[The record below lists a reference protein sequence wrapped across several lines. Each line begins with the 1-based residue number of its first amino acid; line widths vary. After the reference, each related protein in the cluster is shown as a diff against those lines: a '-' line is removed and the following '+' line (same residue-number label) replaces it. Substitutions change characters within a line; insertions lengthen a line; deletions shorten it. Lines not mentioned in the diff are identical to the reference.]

1 LTFQRALVTS
11 SERIPSVFLVLLSSV
26 FFYGSLYAQETVV
39 QGKVTD
45 ANSGDP
51 IPFVNVVFKGTT
63 TGGTTDFDGNF
74 AIHTNQAVDSV
85 TASYVGYN
93 PRTKAIV
100 RGTRQTINFQ
110 LSENVV
116 NLQEVVIHAGEN
128 PAFEIMRNV
137 ISNKNNNDK
146 RKLIAYEHDTYT
158 KVEIDVDNISDELR
172 DKTFMKKIAR
182 VMDSVERI
190 AGDDGKPILPLLI
203 SESISKVYYRDNP
216 RLKKEF
222 LEKTKISG
230 VGMEDGTMIQQLVG
244 SSFQEYNFY
253 QNWLNILTKEFV
265 SPVADGWRLYY
276 EYDLTDSLFIGDDF
290 CYRLDFFPKSPQ
302 DLAFTGTMWI
312 TKQDW
317 AVKQI
322 DATMGRQA
330 NINFVE
336 KMKIQQELERT
347 ETGAWLP
354 VKNRVMIDVGELNQ
368 KAVGMLAKFYT
379 SNRNFVVDKPR
390 NIRFY
395 EQPISMAE
403 DVRMFEDE
411 KYWDTLRHEPLSP
424 TEVNV
429 YKMIDTLR
437 NIPVVK
443 TYTDILKIALDG
455 YFTAGRFDV
464 GPYLGWVAYNNIEG
478 LRVQAGFRTNIH
490 FSNRIVLAG
499 QLAYGFSDERIKY
512 SATFRH
518 ILSRERWTTFAVR
531 ARSDIFRVG
540 VDDNTFN
547 DNPIWDAATRWG
559 YFRRGYYFDDYSAA
573 FQREL
578 FKGFSQRVGFKY
590 WTFNPTYNF
599 GYYTTPGDV
608 TSPVL
613 DTFQSSEV
621 IFESRYA
628 RDELFII
635 DDNERISM
643 GTTRS
648 PIYTLRYT
656 HGFKGAFGSDFE
668 YDKLKLTVFK
678 TIKTGPLGVGYATI
692 GAEYIFDTLPYPL
705 LGLHLGNQTP
715 IYTSVLYNLMN
726 YGEFISDHYVS
737 LQYRQY
743 FEGLFLNRIPLIQKL
758 NWRLLATTNIIS
770 GGMRQ
775 SNWDM
780 ISALDPEGEETLT
793 AGRFENGK
801 PYVEVGYGVENI
813 FKFLRV
819 DFIHRLTYLQN
830 PGARK
835 FGVLV
840 SAQFQL

>member
-1 LTFQRALVTS
+1 VISVL
-11 SERIPSVFLVLLSSV
+11 RIRSAILVLLTALCIPACV
-26 FFYGSLYAQETVV
+26 LGQETVV
-39 QGKVTD
+39 RGKVTD
-45 ANSGDP
+45 ASSGDP

-63 TGGTTDFDGNF
+63 AGGTTDFEGKF
-74 AIHTNQAVDSV
+74 EIHSTQPVDSV
-85 TASYVGYN
+85 VASYVGYHA
-93 PRTKAIV
+93 RVKAVIA
-100 RGTRQTINFQ
+100 GAGQTINFQ
-110 LSENVV
+110 LEEDIVS
-116 NLQEVVIHAGEN
+116 LQEVVIHAGEN
-128 PAFEIMRNV
+128 PAYEIMRNV
-137 ISNKNNNDK
+137 MRNKNFNDK

-172 DKTFMKKIAR
+172 QKKVMQKIAQ
-182 VMDSVERI
+182 VLDSVERI

-203 SESISKVYYRDNP
+203 SESISKIYYRDNP

-222 LEKTKISG
+222 LQKTKISG

-265 SPVADGWRLYY
+265 SPIADGWRLYY
-276 EYDLTDSLFIGDDF
+276 EYDLTDSLMVAGHF

-312 TKQDW
+312 TKKEW
-317 AVKQI
+317 ALKQI
-322 DATMGRQA
+322 DVTMGRQA

-336 KMKIQQELERT
+336 KMKIQQELEMT

-354 VKNRVMIDVGELNQ
+354 SKNRVMIDVGELNK

-379 SNRNFVVDKPR
+379 SNKNVVVDKPY
-390 NIRFY
+390 NLRFY
-395 EQPISMAE
+395 EQAISMAE
-403 DVRMFEDE
+403 DVRMYDDE
-411 KYWDTLRHEPLSP
+411 KYWDTLRHEPLSS
-424 TEVNV
+424 TEQNV

-437 NIPVVK
+437 NIPIVK
-443 TYTDILKIALDG
+443 AYIDLLKIAFDG
-455 YFTAGRFDV
+455 YFTAGKVDI
-464 GPYLGWVAYNNIEG
+464 GPYMAWAAYNNVEG
-478 LRVQAGFRTNIH
+478 LRLQGGFRTNIQ
-490 FSNRIVLAG
+490 FSRKLVLSG
-499 QLAYGFSDERIKY
+499 QLAYGFLDQRIKY
-512 SATFRH
+512 TAAARF
-518 ILSRERWTTFAVR
+518 ILSRDRWTTFAVR
-531 ARSDIFRVG
+531 ARSDIYRLG
-540 VDDNTFN
+540 VDDNTFAE
-547 DNPIWDAATRWG
+547 NPLWDAATRWG
-559 YFRRGYYFDDYSAA
+559 TFRRGYYFDEYATM
-573 FQREL
+573 FQREI
-578 FKGFSQRVGFKY
+578 FKGFSQRAGFRY

-608 TSPVL
+608 TSSVQ

-628 RDELFII
+628 RDETFII

-656 HGFKGAFGSDFE
+656 HGFKGVFGSDFE

-678 TIKTGPLGVGYATI
+678 TIKTGPLGVGYATLS
-692 GAEYIFDTLPYPL
+692 AEYIFDTLPYPL

-715 IYTSVLYNLMN
+715 VYTSVLYNLMN
-726 YGEFISDHYVS
+726 YGEFISDHYVA

-758 NWRLLATTNIIS
+758 NWRLLATTSIIS
-770 GGMRQ
+770 GGMREA
-775 SNWDM
+775 NWDM
-780 ISALDPEGEETLT
+780 ISALDPEGEETLA
-793 AGRFENGK
+793 AGRFQNGK

-819 DFIHRLTYLQN
+819 DFIHRMTYLDN

-835 FGVLV
+835 FGILL